1 METVVSSES
10 IPVFK
15 TPYQEEREAKDLAIY
30 NDYNELMKVP
40 GQSATRVTAHLME
53 KYGIHSAS
61 TIYEIRKR
69 VENRLANTTNGQEG
83 AL

>member
-1 METVVSSES
+1 METAVTNAP

-40 GQSATRVTAHLME
+40 GQSATRVTAHIME
-53 KYGIHSAS
+53 KYGVHSAS

-69 VENRLANTTNGQEG
+69 VESRIAQNGQEG